1 MAKTS
6 AVPATGFRLGAVLL
20 LGIIGAIQ
28 VADPIISSMA
38 LAKASD
44 RLNFDSSTQALAA
57 GISTLALAAT
67 VIPGGLLA
75 DRIGRRLVV
84 SLAVLVSA
92 AGQIFTAFSQ
102 NAGMYLTGRVITGI
116 ALGMVFGGA
125 YGMLK
130 NVSSQKSLG
139 PAMAMFNVTNG
150 IIPVIAMV
158 IGGILVGAD
167 WRLAYFV
174 LPVVSVIAFILIP
187 FILPKVD
194 KVPGGKI
201 DIFGML
207 FLGIGVA
214 GILYGISQATKGVT
228 TPAFLVPVF
237 VGLLGLVAFVI
248 REQRSSHPV
257 FPIQM
262 LKHPA
267 FVGAVIMGIFW
278 NFGSGAISQMLPNIW
293 QYVTHIPTALIG
305 IAQLPA
311 TAAGIAGSLVA
322 GALLGRGKPARFIS
336 ISGYGLLVLGFV
348 DFVLAGNAD
357 NYIVFVPGLVIA
369 GIGYMMNATTQGN
382 LFLGLAPAKFFG
394 PVSSSKLVVGQF
406 GYSLGLTG
414 TTTAISILTV
424 AKVDHIT
431 KGAVTGQSNW
441 DTITHFMTTGA
452 TDGSDTAVNEA
463 LTNAG
468 QKAIE
473 GAYSAAFA
481 ETAAISAVLIA
492 IAGVLMF
499 ISLSKKGANEPVD
512 QFLDEQ
518 LEIKDAKKAASAKV
532 APKAPAKATAAK
544 TAAKPAAK
552 AAAKPAVK
560 KPTATSTAPQ
570 AKK

>member
-1 MAKTS
+1 MAPTKQ
-6 AVPATGFRLGAVLL
+6 VPATGFRMGAVLL
-20 LGIIGAIQ
+20 LGVIGAIQ
-28 VADPIISSMA
+28 VADPIISSMG

-44 RLNFDSSTQALAA
+44 ALNFDSSTQALAA

-75 DRIGRRLVV
+75 DRVGRRLIV
-84 SLAVLVSA
+84 SLALLVSA
-92 AGQIFTAFSQ
+92 AGQVLTALSL

-130 NVSSQKSLG
+130 NVSATKSLG
-139 PAMAMFNVTNG
+139 PAMALFNVTNG
-150 IIPVIAMV
+150 IIPVVAMV
-158 IGGILVGAD
+158 LGGVLVGMD
-167 WRLAYFV
+167 WRYAYYI
-174 LPVVSVIAFILIP
+174 LPVVSVLAFVLIP

-194 KVPGGKI
+194 KLPGGKV
-201 DIFGML
+201 DFFGML
-207 FLGIGVA
+207 FLAVGVA
-214 GILYGISQATKGVT
+214 GLLYGISQATKGMA
-228 TPAFLVPVF
+228 TPAFLVPVL
-237 VGLLGLVAFVI
+237 VGVVGLVAFVI

-305 IAQLPA
+305 VAQLPA
-311 TAAGIAGSLVA
+311 TAAGIIGSLVA
-322 GALLGRGKPARFIS
+322 GALLGKGKPARVIS
-336 ISGYGLLVLGFV
+336 IVGYGLLVVGFI
-348 DFVLAGNAD
+348 DFAFAGAAD
-357 NYIVFVPGLVIA
+357 SYLIFLPGLVIA
-369 GIGYMMNATTQGN
+369 GVGYMMNATTQGN

-414 TTTAISILTV
+414 TTTAISIMTV
-424 AKVDHIT
+424 QKVDHLT
-431 KGAVTGQSNW
+431 KGAVTGQGNW
-441 DTITHFMTTGA
+441 DNITHFMQTGA

-463 LTNAG
+463 LTNVG
-468 QKAIE
+468 QKAVE
-473 GAYSAAFA
+473 GAYAAAFA

-499 ISLSKKGANEPVD
+499 ISLSKKGADEPVD
-512 QFLDEQ
+512 QFLDDQ
-518 LEIKDAKKAASAKV
+518 LAKKSAAKSAKKV
-532 APKAPAKATAAK
+532 AK
-544 TAAKPAAK
+544 
-552 AAAKPAVK
+552 
-560 KPTATSTAPQ
+560 
-570 AKK
+570 

>member
-1 MAKTS
+1 MAPSQVIPEK
-6 AVPATGFRLGAVLL
+6 GFRLGAVLL

-44 RLNFDSSTQALAA
+44 ALNFDSSTQALAA

-75 DRIGRRLVV
+75 DRVGRRLVV

-92 AGQIFTAFSQ
+92 VGQILTANSWD
-102 NAGMYLTGRVITGI
+102 AGSYLSGRIITGI

-158 IGGILVGAD
+158 IGGVLVGQD
-167 WRLAYFV
+167 WRDAYYV

-207 FLGIGVA
+207 FLAIGVA
-214 GILYGISQATKGVT
+214 GLLYGISQATKGVT
-228 TPAFLVPVF
+228 TPAFLIPVL
-237 VGLLGLVAFVI
+237 VGLVGLVAFTI

-293 QYVTHIPTALIG
+293 QYVTHVPTALIG

-322 GALLGRGKPARFIS
+322 GALLGKGRPARFIA
-336 ISGYGLLVLGFV
+336 IFGYGLLVLGFIS
-348 DFVLAGNAD
+348 FVFAGRAD
-357 NYIVFVPGLVIA
+357 NYWVFVPGLVIA

-414 TTTAISILTV
+414 TTTIISIMTV
-424 AKVDHIT
+424 ARVDHIT

-441 DTITHFMTTGA
+441 DAITHFMQTGA
-452 TDGSDTAVNEA
+452 TDGSDTAVNQA

-473 GAYSAAFA
+473 GAYAGAFA
-481 ETAAISAVLIA
+481 ETAAISAILIA

-499 ISLSKKGANEPVD
+499 ISLSKKGASEPVD

-518 LEIKDAKKAASAKV
+518 LEVKTEKAAKKPAAAK
-532 APKAPAKATAAK
+532 AAPAKATAVKATAAK

-552 AAAKPAVK
+552 KPAAKKPAPK
-560 KPTATSTAPQ
+560 TS
-570 AKK
+570 K

>member
-1 MAKTS
+1 VAQSQT
-6 AVPATGFRLGAVLL
+6 VPDKGFRLGAVLL

-44 RLNFDSSTQALAA
+44 QLNFDSSTQALAA

-84 SLAVLVSA
+84 SLALLVSA
-92 AGQIFTAFSQ
+92 AGQVLTAFSD
-102 NAGMYLTGRVITGI
+102 NAGTYLTGRVITGI

-130 NVSSQKSLG
+130 NVSAQKSLG

-150 IIPVIAMV
+150 IVPVIAMV
-158 IGGILVGAD
+158 IGGVLVGEN
-167 WRLAYFV
+167 WRYSYV
-174 LPVVSVIAFILIP
+174 ILPIVSVLAFILIP

-201 DIFGML
+201 DFFGMI
-207 FLGIGVA
+207 FLAIGVA
-214 GILYGISQATKGVT
+214 GLLYGISQATRGIA
-228 TPAFLVPVF
+228 TPAFLVPIF
-237 VGLLGLVAFVI
+237 VGLIGLVAFAI

-293 QYVTHIPTALIG
+293 QYVTHVPTALIG
-305 IAQLPA
+305 VAQLPA
-311 TAAGIAGSLVA
+311 TGAGIAGSLIA
-322 GALLGRGKPARFIS
+322 GALLGKGRPARFIA
-336 ISGYGLLVLGFV
+336 ITGYGLLVLGFV
-348 DFVLAGNAD
+348 DFVIAGSAD
-357 NYIVFVPGLVIA
+357 NYGVFVPGLVIA

-414 TTTAISILTV
+414 TTTLISILTV
-424 AKVDHIT
+424 AKVDSLT

-441 DTITHFMTTGA
+441 DSITHFMTTGA
-452 TDGSDTAVNEA
+452 TDGSDTAVNTA
-463 LTNAG
+463 LTTVG
-468 QKAIE
+468 QKAVE

-492 IAGVLMF
+492 LAGVLMF
-499 ISLSKKGANEPVD
+499 ISLSKKGADEPVD

-518 LEIKDAKKAASAKV
+518 LELATAKKNGAQAA
-532 APKAPAKATAAK
+532 APQAAVK
-544 TAAKPAAK
+544 TAAKPATSK
-552 AAAKPAVK
+552 PAAKKPAAK
-560 KPTATSTAPQ
+560 KPAPKTS
-570 AKK
+570 K

>member
-1 MAKTS
+1 MAPS
-6 AVPATGFRLGAVLL
+6 QVVPEKGFRLGAVLL

-44 RLNFDSSTQALAA
+44 TLNFDSSTQALAA

-75 DRIGRRLVV
+75 DRVGRRLVV

-92 AGQIFTAFSQ
+92 AGQVLTANSWD
-102 NAGMYLTGRVITGI
+102 AGSYLSGRVITGI

-130 NVSSQKSLG
+130 NVSSTKSLG

-158 IGGILVGAD
+158 IGGVLVGQD
-167 WRLAYFV
+167 WRLAYYV

-187 FILPKVD
+187 IILPKVD

-207 FLGIGVA
+207 FLAIGVA
-214 GILYGISQATKGVT
+214 GLLYGISQATKGVT
-228 TPAFLVPVF
+228 TPAFLVPVL
-237 VGLLGLVAFVI
+237 VGLVGLVAFTI

-293 QYVTHIPTALIG
+293 QYVTHVPTALIG
-305 IAQLPA
+305 VAQLPA

-322 GALLGRGKPARFIS
+322 GALLGKGRPARFIS
-336 ISGYGLLVLGFV
+336 IFGYGLLVLGFIS
-348 DFVLAGNAD
+348 FVFAGRAD
-357 NYIVFVPGLVIA
+357 NYGVFVPGLVIA

-414 TTTAISILTV
+414 TTTAISIMTV
-424 AKVDHIT
+424 ARVDHIT

-473 GAYSAAFA
+473 GAYAGAFA
-481 ETAAISAVLIA
+481 ETAAISAILIA

-499 ISLSKKGANEPVD
+499 ISLSKKGASEPVD

-518 LEIKDAKKAASAKV
+518 LELKTEKAAKKPAAAK
-532 APKAPAKATAAK
+532 AAPAKATTSKA
-544 TAAKPAAK
+544 PAAK
-552 AAAKPAVK
+552 AASKPAAK
-560 KPTATSTAPQ
+560 KPAPK
-570 AKK
+570 ASK

>member
-1 MAKTS
+1 VAKSS
-6 AVPATGFRLGAVLL
+6 AVPETGFRLGAVLL

-44 RLNFDSSTQALAA
+44 QLNFDSSTQALAA

-75 DRIGRRLVV
+75 DRVGRRLVV
-84 SLAVLVSA
+84 SIVVLVSA
-92 AGQIFTAFSQ
+92 AGQLLTAAST
-102 NAGMYLTGRVITGI
+102 NAAMYLGGRVITGI

-130 NVSSQKSLG
+130 NVSSTKSLG

-158 IGGILVGAD
+158 IGGVLVGID
-167 WRLAYFV
+167 WRYAYFV
-174 LPVVSVIAFILIP
+174 LPIVSVLVFVLIP

-207 FLGIGVA
+207 FLAIGVA
-214 GILYGISQATKGVT
+214 GVLYGISQATRGIT

-237 VGLLGLVAFVI
+237 IGLVGLAAFVI
-248 REQRSSHPV
+248 REQRAAHPV
-257 FPIQM
+257 FPIEM

-267 FVGAVIMGIFW
+267 FVGAVVMGIFW
-278 NFGSGAISQMLPNIW
+278 NFGSGAISQMMPNIW
-293 QYVTHIPTALIG
+293 QYVTHVPTALIG
-305 IAQLPA
+305 IGQLPA

-322 GALLGRGKPARFIS
+322 GALLGKGKPARFIAFT
-336 ISGYGLLVLGFV
+336 GYGLLVVGFLE
-348 DFVLAGNAD
+348 FIYAGFAGG
-357 NYIVFVPGLVIA
+357 YWVFVPGLVIA

-382 LFLGLAPAKFFG
+382 LFLSLAPAKFFG
-394 PVSSSKLVVGQF
+394 PVSSSKLTVGQF

-424 AKVDHIT
+424 AKVDHVT

-441 DTITHFMTTGA
+441 DTITHFMTTGTA
-452 TDGSDTAVNEA
+452 DSSNSAVNTA
-463 LTNAG
+463 LTTAG
-468 QKAIE
+468 QATIE

-481 ETAAISAVLIA
+481 ETAAVSAVLIA
-492 IAGVLMF
+492 IAGIVMF
-499 ISLSKKGANEPVD
+499 VALSKKGASEPVD

-518 LEIKDAKKAASAKV
+518 LDAKAAKKAK
-532 APKAPAKATAAK
+532 
-544 TAAKPAAK
+544 
-552 AAAKPAVK
+552 
-560 KPTATSTAPQ
+560 
-570 AKK
+570 

>member
-1 MAKTS
+1 MAKSQT
-6 AVPATGFRLGAVLL
+6 VPDKGFRLGAVLL

-44 RLNFDSSTQALAA
+44 QLNFDSSTQALAA

-84 SLAVLVSA
+84 SLALIMSA
-92 AGQIFTAFSQ
+92 LGQILTALS
-102 NAGMYLTGRVITGI
+102 ADSAMYLTGRVITGI

-130 NVSSQKSLG
+130 NVSAQKSLG

-158 IGGILVGAD
+158 IGGVLVGEN
-167 WRLAYFV
+167 WRYSYFV
-174 LPVVSVIAFILIP
+174 LPVVSILAFILIP

-201 DIFGML
+201 DFFGMI
-207 FLGIGVA
+207 FLAIGVA
-214 GILYGISQATKGVT
+214 GLLYGISQATKGIA
-228 TPAFLVPVF
+228 TPAFLIPIF
-237 VGLLGLVAFVI
+237 VGLIGLVAFAI

-293 QYVTHIPTALIG
+293 QYVTHVPTALIG
-305 IAQLPA
+305 VAQLPA

-322 GALLGRGKPARFIS
+322 GALLGKGKPARFIA
-336 ISGYGLLVLGFV
+336 ITGYGLLVLGFI
-348 DFVLAGNAD
+348 DFVIAGSAD
-357 NYIVFVPGLVIA
+357 NYGVFVPGLVIA

-414 TTTAISILTV
+414 TTTVISILTV
-424 AKVDHIT
+424 AKVDSLT
-431 KGAVTGQSNW
+431 KGAVAGQSNW
-441 DTITHFMTTGA
+441 DAITHFMTTGT
-452 TDGSDTAVNEA
+452 TDGTNTAVNTA
-463 LTNAG
+463 LTTAG

-492 IAGVLMF
+492 LAGVLMF
-499 ISLSKKGANEPVD
+499 ISLSKKGADEPVD

-518 LEIKDAKKAASAKV
+518 LALKTEKNADATKA
-532 APKAPAKATAAK
+532 APAKAAA
-544 TAAKPAAK
+544 TKPAAK
-552 AAAKPAVK
+552 KPAPK
-560 KPTATSTAPQ
+560 AT
-570 AKK
+570 K

>member
-1 MAKTS
+1 MAPSK
-6 AVPATGFRLGAVLL
+6 AVPDTGFRMAAVLL
-20 LGIIGAIQ
+20 LGVIGAIQ

-44 RLNFDSSTQALAA
+44 ALNFDSSTQALAA

-75 DRIGRRLVV
+75 DRVGRRLVV
-84 SLAVLVSA
+84 SLALLVSA
-92 AGQIFTAFSQ
+92 AGQLLTAVSL

-130 NVSSQKSLG
+130 NVAATKSLG

-150 IIPVIAMV
+150 VIPVIAMV
-158 IGGILVGAD
+158 LGGVLVGVN
-167 WRLAYFV
+167 WSLAYLI
-174 LPVVSVIAFILIP
+174 LPIVSVVCFLLIP
-187 FILPKVD
+187 MILPKVD
-194 KVPGGKI
+194 KVPGGKV

-207 FLGIGVA
+207 FLAIGVA
-214 GILYGISQATKGVT
+214 GILYGISQATKGMAT
-228 TPAFLVPVF
+228 AAFLVPVL

-293 QYVTHIPTALIG
+293 QYVTHVPTALIG
-305 IAQLPA
+305 VAQLPA

-322 GALLGRGKPARFIS
+322 GALLGKGKPARFIS
-336 ISGYGLLVLGFV
+336 ITGYGLLVVGFI
-348 DFVLAGNAD
+348 DFVFAGSAD
-357 NYIVFVPGLVIA
+357 NYGVFVPGLVIA

-424 AKVDHIT
+424 QSVDHIT

-441 DTITHFMTTGA
+441 DTITHFMATGQA
-452 TDGSDTAVNEA
+452 TGSNAAVNSA
-463 LTNAG
+463 LTSAG

-473 GAYSAAFA
+473 GAYSTAFV

-492 IAGVLMF
+492 LAGVLMF
-499 ISLSKKGANEPVD
+499 ISLSKKGADVPVD

-518 LEIKDAKKAASAKV
+518 LDEKASKKSAKKAS
-532 APKAPAKATAAK
+532 
-544 TAAKPAAK
+544 
-552 AAAKPAVK
+552 
-560 KPTATSTAPQ
+560 
-570 AKK
+570 

>member
-1 MAKTS
+1 MAKTQS
-6 AVPATGFRLGAVLL
+6 IPDKGFRLGAVLL

-44 RLNFDSSTQALAA
+44 QLNFDSSTQALAA
-57 GISTLALAAT
+57 GISTLALEAT
-67 VIPGGLLA
+67 VIPGALLA
-75 DRIGRRLVV
+75 ELIGRRLVV
-84 SLAVLVSA
+84 SLALIMSA
-92 AGQIFTAFSQ
+92 LGQILTALS
-102 NAGMYLTGRVITGI
+102 ADSAMYLTGRVITGI

-130 NVSSQKSLG
+130 NVSAQKSLG

-158 IGGILVGAD
+158 LGGVLIGMNGEAG
-167 WRLAYFV
+167 WRNGYYV
-174 LPVVSVIAFILIP
+174 LPVVSILAFILIP

-201 DIFGML
+201 DFFGMI
-207 FLGIGVA
+207 FLAIGVD
-214 GILYGISQATKGVT
+214 GVLYGFILDTKLFS
-228 TPAFLVPVF
+228 TPAFLIPIF
-237 VGLLGLVAFVI
+237 FGLIGLVAFAI

-257 FPIQM
+257 FPIPM
-262 LKHPA
+262 LKTTA

-293 QYVTHIPTALIG
+293 QYVTHVPTALIG
-305 IAQLPA
+305 VAQLPA

-322 GALLGRGKPARFIS
+322 GALLGKGKPARFIA
-336 ISGYGLLVLGFV
+336 ITGYGLLVLGFV
-348 DFVLAGNAD
+348 DFVIAGSAD
-357 NYIVFVPGLVIA
+357 NYGVFVPGLVIA

-414 TTTAISILTV
+414 TTTVISILTV
-424 AKVDHIT
+424 AKVDSLT
-431 KGAVTGQSNW
+431 KGAVAGQSNW
-441 DTITHFMTTGA
+441 DAITHFMTTGT
-452 TDGSDTAVNEA
+452 TDGTNTAVNTA
-463 LTNAG
+463 LTTAG

-492 IAGVLMF
+492 LAGVLMF
-499 ISLSKKGANEPVD
+499 ISLSKKGADEPVD

-518 LEIKDAKKAASAKV
+518 LALKTEKNADATKA
-532 APKAPAKATAAK
+532 APAKTA
-544 TAAKPAAK
+544 PAK
-552 AAAKPAVK
+552 AAAKKPAAK
-560 KPTATSTAPQ
+560 KPAPKAT
-570 AKK
+570 K

>member
-1 MAKTS
+1 MSPSKS
-6 AVPATGFRLGAVLL
+6 IPENGYRLGAVLL
-20 LGIIGAIQ
+20 LGLIGAIQ

-44 RLNFDSSTQALAA
+44 ALNFDSSTQALAA

-75 DRIGRRLVV
+75 DRVGRRLVV
-84 SLAVLVSA
+84 SIVVIVSA
-92 AGQIFTAFSQ
+92 LGQLLTAFSTS
-102 NAGMYLTGRVITGI
+102 AGMYLTGRVITGI
-116 ALGMVFGGA
+116 ALGMVWGGA

-139 PAMAMFNVTNG
+139 PAMALFNVTNG

-158 IGGILVGAD
+158 IGGVLIGED
-167 WRLAYFV
+167 WRYAYFV
-174 LPVVSVIAFILIP
+174 LPVVSVITFIFIP
-187 FILPKVD
+187 FVLPKVD
-194 KVPGGKI
+194 RVPGGKN
-201 DIFGML
+201 DYFGML
-207 FLGIGVA
+207 FLAVGVA
-214 GILYGISQATKGVT
+214 GLLYGISQATKGVT
-228 TPAFLVPVF
+228 TPAFLIPVF
-237 VGLLGLVAFVI
+237 VGLIALAAFAI
-248 REQRSSHPV
+248 RESMSHSPV

-293 QYVTHIPTALIG
+293 QYVTHVPTGLIG

-322 GALLGRGKPARFIS
+322 GALLGRGKQSRFIA
-336 ISGYGLLVLGFV
+336 ITGYGLLVVGFV
-348 DFVLAGNAD
+348 DFVFAGTSG
-357 NYIVFVPGLVIA
+357 YIAFVPGLVLA

-382 LFLGLAPAKFFG
+382 LFLGLAPARFFG

-414 TTTAISILTV
+414 TTTVISILTV

-431 KGAVTGQSNW
+431 KGAVSGQSNW
-441 DTITHFMTTGA
+441 DTITHFMTYGTTNGEA
-452 TDGSDTAVNEA
+452 NSVNEA
-463 LTNAG
+463 LTSAG

-481 ETAAISAVLIA
+481 ETAAVSAILIA
-492 IAGVLMF
+492 IAGILMF
-499 ISLSKKGANEPVD
+499 ISLSKKGADEPVD
-512 QFLDEQ
+512 QFLDEK
-518 LEIKDAKKAASAKV
+518 LDAK
-532 APKAPAKATAAK
+532 
-544 TAAKPAAK
+544 AAK
-552 AAAKPAVK
+552 AAAKKGAN
-560 KPTATSTAPQ
+560 
-570 AKK
+570 

>member
-1 MAKTS
+1 VAQSQT
-6 AVPATGFRLGAVLL
+6 VPDKGFRLGAVLL

-44 RLNFDSSTQALAA
+44 QLNFDSSTQALAA

-84 SLAVLVSA
+84 SLALLVSA
-92 AGQIFTAFSQ
+92 AGQVLTAFSD
-102 NAGMYLTGRVITGI
+102 NAGTYLTGRVITGI

-130 NVSSQKSLG
+130 NVSAQKSLG

-150 IIPVIAMV
+150 IVPVIAMV
-158 IGGILVGAD
+158 IGGVLVGEN
-167 WRLAYFV
+167 WRYSYV
-174 LPVVSVIAFILIP
+174 ILPIVSVLAFILIP

-201 DIFGML
+201 DFFGMI
-207 FLGIGVA
+207 FLAIGVA
-214 GILYGISQATKGVT
+214 GLLYGISQATRGIA
-228 TPAFLVPVF
+228 TPAFLVPIF
-237 VGLLGLVAFVI
+237 VGLIGLVAFAI

-293 QYVTHIPTALIG
+293 QYVTHVPTALIG
-305 IAQLPA
+305 VAQLPA
-311 TAAGIAGSLVA
+311 TGAGIAGSLIA
-322 GALLGRGKPARFIS
+322 GALLGKGRPARFIA
-336 ISGYGLLVLGFV
+336 ITGYGLLVLGFV
-348 DFVLAGNAD
+348 DFVIAGSAD
-357 NYIVFVPGLVIA
+357 NYGVFVPGLVIA

-414 TTTAISILTV
+414 TTTLISILTV
-424 AKVDHIT
+424 AKVDSLT
-431 KGAVTGQSNW
+431 KGAVTGQNNW
-441 DTITHFMTTGA
+441 DSITHFMTTGA
-452 TDGSDTAVNEA
+452 TDGSDTAVNTA
-463 LTNAG
+463 LTTVG
-468 QKAIE
+468 QKAVE

-492 IAGVLMF
+492 LAGVLMF
-499 ISLSKKGANEPVD
+499 ISLSKKGADEPVD

-518 LEIKDAKKAASAKV
+518 LELATAKKNG
-532 APKAPAKATAAK
+532 AKAAAPQAAVK
-544 TAAKPAAK
+544 TAAKPATSK
-552 AAAKPAVK
+552 PAAKKPAPK
-560 KPTATSTAPQ
+560 KPAPKTS
-570 AKK
+570 K

>member
-1 MAKTS
+1 MARTQALPEK
-6 AVPATGFRLGAVLL
+6 GFRLGAVLL

-44 RLNFDSSTQALAA
+44 TLNFDSSTQALAA

-92 AGQIFTAFSQ
+92 AGQILTANSWD
-102 NAGMYLTGRVITGI
+102 AGSYLSGRVITGI

-130 NVSSQKSLG
+130 NVSSTKSLG

-158 IGGILVGAD
+158 VGGVLVGQN
-167 WRLAYFV
+167 WRDAYYV
-174 LPVVSVIAFILIP
+174 LPVVSIIAFILIP
-187 FILPKVD
+187 IILPKVD
-194 KVPGGKI
+194 KVPGGKA
-201 DIFGML
+201 DFFGMI
-207 FLGIGVA
+207 FLAIGVA
-214 GILYGISQATKGVT
+214 GLLYGISQATKGVA
-228 TPAFLVPVF
+228 TPAFLVPVL
-237 VGLLGLVAFVI
+237 VGLVGLVAFTI

-293 QYVTHIPTALIG
+293 QYVTHVPTALIG

-322 GALLGRGKPARFIS
+322 GALLGKGRPARFIAVT
-336 ISGYGLLVLGFV
+336 GYGLLVVGFI
-348 DFVLAGNAD
+348 DFVFAGAAD
-357 NYIVFVPGLVIA
+357 NYWVFVPGLVIA
-369 GIGYMMNATTQGN
+369 GVGYMMNATTQGN

-414 TTTAISILTV
+414 TTTVISILTV
-424 AKVDHIT
+424 AKVDHLT

-441 DTITHFMTTGA
+441 DSITHFMTTGA

-463 LTNAG
+463 LTNVG

-518 LEIKDAKKAASAKV
+518 LELKTEKTAAKPAAAKAA
-532 APKAPAKATAAK
+532 PAK

-552 AAAKPAVK
+552 KPAAKKPAPK
-560 KPTATSTAPQ
+560 ASK
-570 AKK
+570 

>member
-1 MAKTS
+1 VAKS
-6 AVPATGFRLGAVLL
+6 QSVPEKGFRLGAVLL

-44 RLNFDSSTQALAA
+44 ALSFDSSTQALAA

-75 DRIGRRLVV
+75 DRVGRRLVV
-84 SLAVLVSA
+84 SIVVLISA
-92 AGQIFTAFSQ
+92 AGQILTAFSQ
-102 NAGMYLTGRVITGI
+102 SAGVYLTGRVITGI

-130 NVSSQKSLG
+130 NVSSPKSLG

-150 IIPVIAMV
+150 IIPVVAMV
-158 IGGILVGAD
+158 IGGVLVGAD

-174 LPVVSVIAFILIP
+174 LPVVSVLVFIFIP

-201 DIFGML
+201 DYFGML
-207 FLGIGVA
+207 FLAVGVA
-214 GILYGISQATKGVT
+214 GILYGISQATKGMA

-237 VGLLGLVAFVI
+237 VGLIGLAAFVI
-248 REQRSSHPV
+248 REQRSANPV
-257 FPIQM
+257 FPIEM

-293 QYVTHIPTALIG
+293 QYVTHVPTALLG
-305 IAQLPA
+305 IAQLPS

-322 GALLGRGKPARFIS
+322 GALLGKGRPARFIAFT
-336 ISGYGLLVLGFV
+336 GYGFLVVGFI
-348 DFVLAGNAD
+348 DFVFAGFTD
-357 NYIVFVPGLVIA
+357 GYVVFVPGLVIA
-369 GIGYMMNATTQGN
+369 GVGYMMNATTQGN
-382 LFLGLAPAKFFG
+382 LFLGLAPAQFFG
-394 PVSSSKLVVGQF
+394 PVSSSKVTVGQF
-406 GYSLGLTG
+406 GYALGLTG

-424 AKVDHIT
+424 GKVDHIT
-431 KGAVTGQSNW
+431 KGAVAGQGNW
-441 DTITHFMTTGA
+441 DTITHFMATGA
-452 TDGSDTAVNEA
+452 TDGSDSAINEA
-463 LTNAG
+463 LTAAG

-473 GAYSAAFA
+473 GAYAASFA
-481 ETAAISAVLIA
+481 ETAAISAVIIA
-492 IAGVLMF
+492 VAGILMF

-518 LEIKDAKKAASAKV
+518 LAIKADKKSAKK
-532 APKAPAKATAAK
+532 PAK
-544 TAAKPAAK
+544 TA
-552 AAAKPAVK
+552 
-560 KPTATSTAPQ
+560 
-570 AKK
+570 

>member
-1 MAKTS
+1 MSPSQTIPDK
-6 AVPATGFRLGAVLL
+6 GFRLGAVLL

-44 RLNFDSSTQALAA
+44 QLSFDSSTQALAA

-75 DRIGRRLVV
+75 DRVGRRLIVA
-84 SLAVLVSA
+84 LALLVSS
-92 AGQIFTAFSQ
+92 AGQLLTAASTD
-102 NAGMYLTGRVITGI
+102 AGMYLTGRVITGI

-130 NVSSQKSLG
+130 NVSAQKSLG

-158 IGGILVGAD
+158 IGGVLVGEN
-167 WRLAYFV
+167 WRFSYFV
-174 LPVVSVIAFILIP
+174 LPIVSILAFILIP

-201 DIFGML
+201 DFWGMIFL
-207 FLGIGVA
+207 AVGVA
-214 GILYGISQATKGVT
+214 GLLYGISQATKGMA
-228 TPAFLVPVF
+228 TPAFLVPVL
-237 VGLLGLVAFVI
+237 VGALGLFAFTI

-293 QYVTHIPTALIG
+293 QYVTHVPTALIG
-305 IAQLPA
+305 VAQLPA

-322 GALLGRGKPARFIS
+322 GALLGKGRPARFIAVT
-336 ISGYGLLVLGFV
+336 GYGLLVLGFV
-348 DFVLAGNAD
+348 DFVLAGSAD
-357 NYIVFVPGLVIA
+357 NYGVFVPGLVIA
-369 GIGYMMNATTQGN
+369 GVGYMMNATTQGN

-431 KGAVTGQSNW
+431 KGAVTGQGNW
-441 DTITHFMTTGA
+441 DSITHFMTTGT
-452 TDGSDTAVNEA
+452 TDGSNTAVNTA
-463 LTNAG
+463 LTTAG

-499 ISLSKKGANEPVD
+499 ISLSKKGADEPVD

-518 LEIKDAKKAASAKV
+518 LELKTEKATAKKAA
-532 APKAPAKATAAK
+532 PAKAAATK
-544 TAAKPAAK
+544 AAPAK
-552 AAAKPAVK
+552 AAAKPAAK
-560 KPTATSTAPQ
+560 KPA
-570 AKK
+570 AKKPASKPAAKPSK

>member
-1 MAKTS
+1 MTPSKT
-6 AVPATGFRLGAVLL
+6 VPETGFRMAAVLL
-20 LGIIGAIQ
+20 LGVIGAIQ

-44 RLNFDSSTQALAA
+44 ALDFDSSTQALAA

-75 DRIGRRLVV
+75 DRVGRRLVV
-84 SLAVLVSA
+84 SLALLVSA
-92 AGQIFTAFSQ
+92 AGQLLTAASL

-130 NVSSQKSLG
+130 NVAATKSLG

-150 IIPVIAMV
+150 VIPVIAMV
-158 IGGILVGAD
+158 LGGALVGVN
-167 WRLAYFV
+167 WSLAYLI
-174 LPVVSVIAFILIP
+174 LPIVSVVCFLLIP
-187 FILPKVD
+187 MILPKVE
-194 KVPGGKI
+194 KLPGGKV

-207 FLGIGVA
+207 FLAIGVA
-214 GILYGISQATKGVT
+214 GILYGISQATKGMAT
-228 TPAFLVPVF
+228 AAFLVPVL

-248 REQRSSHPV
+248 REQRSAHPV

-293 QYVTHIPTALIG
+293 QYVTHVPTALIG
-305 IAQLPA
+305 VAQLPA

-322 GALLGRGKPARFIS
+322 GALLGKGKPARFIS
-336 ISGYGLLVLGFV
+336 ITGYGLLVVGFI
-348 DFVLAGNAD
+348 DFVFAGSAD
-357 NYIVFVPGLVIA
+357 NYGVFVPGLVIA

-424 AKVDHIT
+424 QSVDHIT

-441 DTITHFMTTGA
+441 DTITHFMTTGQA
-452 TDGSDTAVNEA
+452 DGKNAAVNSA
-463 LTNAG
+463 LTSAG

-473 GAYSAAFA
+473 GAYSAAFV

-492 IAGVLMF
+492 AAGVLMF
-499 ISLSKKGANEPVD
+499 ISLSKKGADVPVD

-518 LEIKDAKKAASAKV
+518 REVKAAKNSAKKAS
-532 APKAPAKATAAK
+532 
-544 TAAKPAAK
+544 
-552 AAAKPAVK
+552 
-560 KPTATSTAPQ
+560 
-570 AKK
+570 